1 MSDIM
6 KKNSVLLVDDTPEM
20 IDLLGETLNH
30 DYTIKVALN
39 GEKALKIAMSENPPD
54 IILLDVMMQGMDGY
68 EVCRRLKADPKTQDI
83 PIIFITAKSDESDE
97 TRGLEIGAVDYITKP
112 FSPPIVR
119 ARLKTHLSLR
129 NILNEL
135 YQKNQMVNDRAN
147 ELASLNRLA
156 EKVNSS
162 LNMHDILQAACD
174 ELVKIFDIRNA
185 GIGLFDETR
194 EKIKVVAFRSVDPTE
209 KDATGMEMPLKEYEA
224 TRIVIET
231 KQPIVIKNAQT
242 DPRTKPIHPIMRK
255 RQTQGLLIVPI
266 LSCNQ
271 VIGTI
276 GMPAKQKS
284 QTFSDEDVEL
294 VKTIASQV
302 ASSIENSRLY
312 SKIEQALDVAE
323 RDLEIGR
330 KIQKEFFPEK
340 MPEKSM
346 WEIEAYFQP
355 ARQVSGDFYDLFFV
369 DNGRHLGIV
378 MADVCDHGVG
388 SALFM
393 VLFRS
398 LIRAYAK
405 LNFDWLKTG
414 EGPLNQPVD
423 ELSQVAL
430 KQTIHQTNI
439 YISSTHES
447 SGMFATMFFGI
458 LDTETG
464 LLNYINC
471 GHEPPL
477 IIGGNG
483 IETSLKPTGLA
494 MGLDADASFLVGQ
507 IRIDSKK
514 TLFLYTDGATDAQNP
529 SGEYFNKSR
538 LLSLLEKPAK
548 SANDLL
554 DRVTNKIH
562 KHVSTMDRYDDVTL
576 LAIRRKTEE

>member
-1 MSDIM
+1 M